1 MADEKKRGR
10 GQPPKLTPEQLKQ
23 KIEEYKDYLKE
34 TGKPPTIAGLAYFT
48 GINRQTLYNYQ
59 KKDEYFDIIKKM
71 VDWIMCEYEEQ
82 AYTKGNAGV
91 IFLMKNYGYT
101 DRQDTTISGSM
112 DINITGKVKD
122 WAK

>member
-23 KIEEYKDYLKE
+23 KIEEYKGYLKE

-48 GINRQTLYNYQ
+48 GIDRQTIYNYKQ
-59 KKDEYFDIIKKM
+59 KDEYFDTIKECRE
-71 VDWIMCEYEEQ
+71 WILATYEEV
-82 AYTKGNAGV
+82 AINKGHSGI

-101 DRQDTTISGSM
+101 DRQETEITGG
-112 DINITGKVKD
+112 ININIGGKVKD